1 MGVQTTPKADVTQLI
16 NFFFTMAGA
25 LKRFMPL
32 FDRVLVQKAEAITK
46 TKGGLIIPEKA
57 VAKVNT
63 AKVLAV
69 GAGLRSESV
78 EVIPPAVAVGDEV
91 MVPDFGGQKK
101 LSWKEMIISCIGTL
115 IFLQSSNLNK

>member
-1 MGVQTTPKADVTQLI
+1 MGISSADDTEGRRYSADQS
-16 NFFFTMAGA
+16 FFTMAGA

-69 GAGLRSESV
+69 GAGLRSESG

-91 MVPDFGGQKK
+91 MVPDFGGQKIELEGNDYFLYRDTDFLAK
-101 LSWKEMIISCIGTL
+101 LKPE
-115 IFLQSSNLNK
+115 

>member
-1 MGVQTTPKADVTQLI
+1 MGISSADDTEGRRNSADQS
-16 NFFFTMAGA
+16 FFTMAGA

-69 GAGLRSESV
+69 G
-78 EVIPPAVAVGDEV
+78 DEV
-91 MVPDFGGQKK
+91 MVPDFGGQKIE
-101 LSWKEMIISCIGTL
+101 LEGNDY
-115 IFLQSSNLNK
+115 FLYRDTDFLAK